1 MKVFQGNDKSGFDV
15 FTLTPMS
22 TGDII
27 DRAAR
32 LYRREAPDLLRI
44 VLLPSLT
51 SYGGMVLVSIGY
63 DGLRLARGETRFVMA
78 ILLMV
83 TGATLFLVGKAA
95 FYAMLGGAARAV
107 FNHISGHLDGQI
119 PSQILS
125 QILRQMPEQ
134 PNGSNS
140 TANWYG
146 ERPFAVRPI
155 YGAVRQR
162 FRPLIGAT
170 ILLLLTGIFIA
181 VMLYVGVSLL
191 VLAYVTL
198 HLQLFSRIPIQVQVV
213 LATLFGLVVV
223 GGMVWI
229 ALQFYG
235 RIIYVPQIMMV
246 EERGITGSLSRSFS
260 LARGQARQ
268 IGTLLLFWFYVAWS
282 LWVLLIMP
290 LGWYGYLAG
299 FDANPFN
306 IFDLDGP
313 LWYRIARQTLTQ
325 LSEILVAPIAV
336 LGFTLL
342 YIDTRIRRE
351 GLDVELLAGRMLS
364 QADQPSPDH
373 PGGREA
379 R

>member
-1 MKVFQGNDKSGFDV
+1 MKVFQGNDKTGFNV

-44 VLLPSLT
+44 ALPPSLA

-63 DGLRLARGETRFVMA
+63 DGFSLVRGEVRFA
-78 ILLMV
+78 LSLLLMV

-95 FYAMLGGAARAV
+95 FYAMLGGAARSV
-107 FNHISGHLDGQI
+107 FDHLLSGKDGA
-119 PSQILS
+119 
-125 QILRQMPEQ
+125 EQ
-134 PNGSNS
+134 RNV
-140 TANWYG
+140 
-146 ERPFAVRPI
+146 ERPFAS
-155 YGAVRQR
+155 GAVYRTVRQR
-162 FRPLIGAT
+162 FRPLIGSM
-170 ILLLLTGIFIA
+170 LLLLLAGLFVA
-181 VMLYVGVSLL
+181 VMLYVGVSIL
-191 VLAYVTL
+191 VLAYASL
-198 HLQLFSRIPIQVQVV
+198 HLQLLSRIPLQVQVV
-213 LATLFGLVVV
+213 LATLFGLLIV

-246 EERGITGSLSRSFS
+246 EERGITASLTRSFS
-260 LARGQARQ
+260 LARGQVRQ

-282 LWVLLIMP
+282 VWVLLIVP

-299 FDANPFN
+299 FDGNPLN
-306 IFDLDGP
+306 IFDQDGP

-351 GLDVELLAGRMLS
+351 GLDIELLAGRMLTVE
-364 QADQPSPDH
+364 DQQSLRH
-373 PGGREA
+373 SGLPGR